1 MEMKG
6 HLIRSTSHLEQ
17 PLILI
22 KILHIG
28 DVKLDNYMRNL
39 INYTQK
45 TSGFVL
51 IRFVY
56 LALPLGV
63 LVGQTV
69 WHLHFQT

>member
-1 MEMKG
+1 MMNQ
-6 HLIRSTSHLEQ
+6 T
-17 PLILI
+17 
-22 KILHIG
+22 
-28 DVKLDNYMRNL
+28 
-39 INYTQK
+39 NYTQK

-69 WHLHFQT
+69 WRLHFQT